1 MSVIDLCSD
10 HSSPNGIPPAAMRL
24 LRSDDLIAAEAGRLL
39 DYVRT
44 ALDRDLEAALQAA
57 ARLSAVLA
65 IKAPSAFG
73 AASRQGGLAPWQER
87 KTLKYIE
94 EHLDE
99 AISADDL
106 AKLASLSTSHFCRA
120 FKKSLGKPPHAY
132 IIAARIER
140 ARVLMLTTSQ
150 SLSEITFACGLADQ
164 SHFCR
169 YFRRATGISPGAWRR
184 RYAMDSGVSRENMD
198 DDSDYRLAMA

>member
-1 MSVIDLCSD
+1 MFTTQTTARSI
-10 HSSPNGIPPAAMRL
+10 
-24 LRSDDLIAAEAGRLL
+24 RSDDLIAAEAGRLL
-39 DYVRT
+39 DYVKT
-44 ALDRDLEAALQAA
+44 ALDRDLESAIQAA

-65 IKAPSAFG
+65 IKSPTGSSTPSV
-73 AASRQGGLAPWQER
+73 RGGLAPWQER
-87 KTLKYIE
+87 KAQKYIE

-99 AISADDL
+99 AISAEDL
-106 AKLASLSTSHFCRA
+106 ARLVALSPSHFCRA
-120 FKKSLGKPPHAY
+120 FKKSFGKPPHAY
-132 IIAARIER
+132 VIAARIER

-184 RYAMDSGVSRENMD
+184 RYAMDSAMGSDRSGPDE
-198 DDSDYRLAMA
+198 DSGYELAMA